1 MPHLSTLSLRCRFY
15 LTYQFHYPCLFKIL
29 SFLKQTNLFSKVKLI
44 NKILQKSIETLK
56 YSSSV
61 KILHTNF
68 LSIEDRNTKTSMKRL
83 QFCLSQKFLKNTIY
97 NFIKKLLLLNLYL
110 YTKTFF
116 MYLCLMLKF

>member
-29 SFLKQTNLFSKVKLI
+29 SFLKQTNLFLKVKLI

-83 QFCLSQKFLKNTIY
+83 QFCFSQKFLKIQFIISSK
-97 NFIKKLLLLNLYL
+97 NFCFLIFISTQKLS
-110 YTKTFF
+110 
-116 MYLCLMLKF
+116 LCIHV